1 MLITSVISL
10 HHREVRTHFH
20 NQLLIAFKMSQ
31 RWNTCNLAR
40 TVSKLMGTTETLH
53 WTELEMREAGHCLGR
68 YEKCFGVSGDN
79 ISTGPIFEVC
89 IC

>member
-1 MLITSVISL
+1 MLITSVVSL
-10 HHREVRTHFH
+10 HRGEVRAHAH

-53 WTELEMREAGHCLGR
+53 WTGLEMREAGHCLRLYEGSFGR
-68 YEKCFGVSGDN
+68 
-79 ISTGPIFEVC
+79 
-89 IC
+89 

>member
-53 WTELEMREAGHCLGR
+53 WPELEMREAGHCLGR
-68 YEKCFGVSGDN
+68 YERCFGVSGDN
-79 ISTGPIFEVC
+79 ISTGPIFKVY

>member
-68 YEKCFGVSGDN
+68 HEKCFGVSGDN